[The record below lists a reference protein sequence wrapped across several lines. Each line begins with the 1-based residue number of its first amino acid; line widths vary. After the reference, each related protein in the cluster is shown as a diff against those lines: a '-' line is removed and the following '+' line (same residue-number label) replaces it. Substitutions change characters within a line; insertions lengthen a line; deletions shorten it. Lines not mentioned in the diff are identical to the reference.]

1 MIYIYKGDMKMKK
14 LFFIVTIMVLATTM
28 VFAQGQADQT
38 KTIKLGHI
46 RDTEHPTHKGAL
58 LFAELVEEKTDGR
71 IKVNVYPNS
80 QLGGIQEMF
89 AQIKTGDLE
98 MAYGGINTLAF
109 IDGGEAFEI
118 TAIPFLYRDYE
129 HMRTAL
135 LSDDFKPVIEE
146 AEKATGLKILNITG
160 DTAPRGLT
168 ANRKILTPADFK
180 GLKIRTA
187 ASDVVLRVMKK
198 LGALPQQIPL
208 ADLYVSLKTGVVD
221 AQENGAIT
229 VANTSLFEVQKFYMK
244 TDYIRDIETFY
255 VNPSFYN
262 SLSEA
267 DQNALLEASEE
278 AGALVTKLTN
288 EQLETAYDK
297 LAQNMTVVTEP
308 ELRLDLIREALEGVF
323 DDWDGDKW
331 PAGMLD
337 KFRNM

>member
-1 MIYIYKGDMKMKK
+1 MKMKR
-14 LFFIVTIMVLATTM
+14 LLLIVTIVALATTM
-28 VFAQGQADQT
+28 VFAQGQTDKAR
-38 KTIKLGHI
+38 TIKLGHI
-46 RDTEHPTHKGAL
+46 RDVEHPTHKGAL

-89 AQIKTGDLE
+89 VQMKTADLE
-98 MAYGGINTLAF
+98 MVYGGINTLAF

-135 LSDDFKPVIEE
+135 LSDEFKPVVEE
-146 AEKATGLKILNITG
+146 AEKATGVKILNIAG

-168 ANRKILTPADFK
+168 ANKKILTPADFK

-187 ASDVVLRVMKK
+187 ASETVLRVMQK

-255 VNPSFYN
+255 VSPSFYN

-267 DQNALLEASEE
+267 DQKALYEASEE
-278 AGALVTKLTN
+278 AGTLVTQLTA
-288 EQLETAYDK
+288 EQLEAAYDK
-297 LAQNMTVVTEP
+297 LAKNMTVVTEP
-308 ELRLDLIREALEGVF
+308 ELRLDLIREELEGVF
-323 DDWDGDKW
+323 TDWDGVKW

-337 KFRNM
+337 KFRSM